1 MATASSKAITFS
13 LIMFMVRV
21 SLFCCCLGVRAIGG
35 ERGED
40 CPDRSIIYKASR
52 NIQSPIR
59 LKIIHHRNRKRQSP
73 GRWRGEAAGCGAI
86 WGDERLE
93 TRPPF
98 KGGEGGGRVS
108 FAACP
113 ALGRTE
119 TGREGQAGGS
129 AGRSC
134 RSGRQATGP
143 CSDAAPGR
151 WLHMEECRFGE
162 RGPATHRSI
171 GEVVLRR
178 SEFKCENTK
187 VSCKTCNSLRLDLN
201 QNGRQIA
208 PAAVSFQRFV

>member
-86 WGDERLE
+86 WGMSGLRRGHLL
-93 TRPPF
+93 R
-98 KGGEGGGRVS
+98 GGGRWPRLVRCMS
-108 FAACP
+108 GAGPDGDRAGGPSRGGALAAP
-113 ALGRTE
+113 A
-119 TGREGQAGGS
+119 GQAGRQRVRVRMPHPGDGS
-129 AGRSC
+129 TWKNAG
-134 RSGRQATGP
+134 
-143 CSDAAPGR
+143 
-151 WLHMEECRFGE
+151 LE
-162 RGPATHRSI
+162 RGARQRIARSAKWCCAGPNSNAKTPRLVARLAI
-171 GEVVLRR
+171 V
-178 SEFKCENTK
+178 C
-187 VSCKTCNSLRLDLN
+187 VST
-201 QNGRQIA
+201 
-208 PAAVSFQRFV
+208 

>member
-52 NIQSPIR
+52 NIQSSIR

-73 GRWRGEAAGCGAI
+73 VRWRGEAAGCGAI

-98 KGGEGGGRVS
+98 KGGRAVAASRSLHVRRWAGRRQGGRAKQGGAL
-108 FAACP
+108 AAP
-113 ALGRTE
+113 A
-119 TGREGQAGGS
+119 GQAGRQRVRVRMPHPGDGS
-129 AGRSC
+129 TRENAG
-134 RSGRQATGP
+134 
-143 CSDAAPGR
+143 
-151 WLHMEECRFGE
+151 LE
-162 RGPATHRSI
+162 RGARQRIARSANWCCAGPNSNAKTPRLVARLAI
-171 GEVVLRR
+171 
-178 SEFKCENTK
+178 FC
-187 VSCKTCNSLRLDLN
+187 VST
-201 QNGRQIA
+201 
-208 PAAVSFQRFV
+208 

>member
-52 NIQSPIR
+52 NIQSSIR

-98 KGGEGGGRVS
+98 KGGRAVAASRSLHVRRWAGRRQGGRAKQGGAL
-108 FAACP
+108 AAP
-113 ALGRTE
+113 A
-119 TGREGQAGGS
+119 GQAGRQRVRVRMPHPGDGS
-129 AGRSC
+129 TWKNAG
-134 RSGRQATGP
+134 
-143 CSDAAPGR
+143 
-151 WLHMEECRFGE
+151 LE
-162 RGPATHRSI
+162 RGARQRIARSAKWCCAGPNSNAKTPRLVAKLAI
-171 GEVVLRR
+171 I
-178 SEFKCENTK
+178 C
-187 VSCKTCNSLRLDLN
+187 VST
-201 QNGRQIA
+201 
-208 PAAVSFQRFV
+208 